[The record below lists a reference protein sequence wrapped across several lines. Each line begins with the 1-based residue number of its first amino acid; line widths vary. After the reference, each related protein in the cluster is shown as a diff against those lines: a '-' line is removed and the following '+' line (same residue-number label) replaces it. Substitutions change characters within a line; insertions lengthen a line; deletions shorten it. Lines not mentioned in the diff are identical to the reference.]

1 MTNPSPN
8 NHIAVI
14 GLAPMGK
21 NLAKNL
27 ANHDYKVAVFNR
39 TFAKTQELLAE
50 NNPNIVGF
58 ENLNQLVESLERPRK
73 VIIMVKSGQPVD
85 TFIEEVHQY
94 LEDGDILIDCGNS
107 NWKDTLRR
115 QKQLADST
123 FYTLEKVLEGNLNL
137 EHKKN
142 VHFVGCGVS
151 GGWLGAL
158 TGPSIMPGGSPEA
171 VNAVLPILQ
180 KIAAKDFAGQPAVT
194 NVGLEAAGHFV
205 KMVHN
210 GIEYAIMEGIAEIYD
225 IVKQFEPN
233 QNEQIKIFEKLNQG
247 EINSYL
253 LDVTIQALKLSDS
266 EGFVLPRVEDK
277 AGAKGTGKWTVEAA
291 MDLGIATPNIAAA
304 VFARIM
310 SSRTGNLNIPVP
322 PRIEGNNFKA
332 QIPDLKYFSEAL
344 KAIYFTS
351 YLQGMDLILEANK
364 IFGWQI
370 DIQEVIRI
378 WQGGCIIRSLMLKDL
393 GNLLKIDSSEQ
404 KVELT
409 KQVQISRQS
418 LVDFFNNVLQEF
430 PGIITILAVYNSSF
444 DYCNVILTESLPTN
458 LIQLQRHIFGDHEI
472 VIK

>member
-1 MTNPSPN
+1 MTNL

-27 ANHDYKVAVFNR
+27 ANHEYKVAVFNR
-39 TFAKTQELLAE
+39 TFARTEELLAE

-58 ENLNQLVESLERPRK
+58 ENLNHLVESLERPRK

-107 NWKDTLRR
+107 NWKDTLKR

-123 FYTLEKVLEGNLNL
+123 FYTLEKVLEWNVSL

-194 NVGLEAAGHFV
+194 NVGLDAAGHFV

-210 GIEYAIMEGIAEIYD
+210 GIEYAIMEGIAEIYSLFKYCSLTQEE
-225 IVKQFEPN
+225 ITQEF
-233 QNEQIKIFEKLNQG
+233 QKLNRG
-247 EINSYL
+247 ELSSYL
-253 LDVTIQALKLSDS
+253 LDVTIQALKLSDL
-266 EGFVLPRVEDK
+266 EGFVLPRVDDR

-291 MDLGIATPNIAAA
+291 MDLGVAVPNIAAA
-304 VFARIM
+304 VFARVVSQKEQNFSI
-310 SSRTGNLNIPVP
+310 RNANQNENQKVIGLNDSNELIQDVL
-322 PRIEGNNFKA
+322 GGVY
-332 QIPDLKYFSEAL
+332 L
-344 KAIYFTS
+344 TS
-351 YLQGMDLILEANK
+351 YLQGFDLILEANK
-364 IFGWQI
+364 VFKWNISLE
-370 DIQEVIRI
+370 EVARI

-393 GNLLKIDSSEQ
+393 GELVLNSENYGKLSSSLEKNLYVRQ
-404 KVELT
+404 NWTELLA
-409 KQVQISRQS
+409 KYQIT
-418 LVDFFNNVLQEF
+418 N
-430 PGIITILAVYNSSF
+430 LAMPVINSTF
-444 DYCNVILTESLPTN
+444 DYSAALLAESLPTN